1 MAVAVQNLRKRR
13 IDFLKNLSDIFEFD
27 YTSFFF
33 FLTKFS
39 NFEGRERVSASKA
52 EAPWP
57 SVNIKDKKKENKI
70 KEEKGR
76 NADKGNNPTRR
87 SDR

>member
-1 MAVAVQNLRKRR
+1 M
-13 IDFLKNLSDIFEFD
+13 
-27 YTSFFF
+27 
-33 FLTKFS
+33 KFS
-39 NFEGRERVSASKA
+39 NFEGRARVSVSKA
-52 EAPWP
+52 EAFWP

-87 SDR
+87 GDR

>member
-1 MAVAVQNLRKRR
+1 MAVAIQNLRKRR
-13 IDFLKNLSDIFEFD
+13 IDFLKNLSDIFEFN
-27 YTSFFF
+27 YTFF

-39 NFEGRERVSASKA
+39 NFEGRARVPVSKA
-52 EAPWP
+52 EAFWP

-70 KEEKGR
+70 QEEKGR
-76 NADKGNNPTRR
+76 NADKRNNPTRR